1 MFQTFYKRNHYI
13 YKIHQ
18 ILFENF
24 RWVARDQD
32 KKMQD
37 ARKREMLVLVHKHL
51 QDEGLIDAASVLGN
65 QHIVRS
71 AGEFHV

>member
-1 MFQTFYKRNHYI
+1 
-13 YKIHQ
+13 
-18 ILFENF
+18 
-24 RWVARDQD
+24 
-32 KKMQD
+32 MQD

-71 AGEFHV
+71 AGEFHVCRYDNTFIIHLCLRDFLFYFSSQPSFLDEFK

>member
-1 MFQTFYKRNHYI
+1 MRLWETTIFTKFIRYCLK
-13 YKIHQ
+13 
-18 ILFENF
+18 NF